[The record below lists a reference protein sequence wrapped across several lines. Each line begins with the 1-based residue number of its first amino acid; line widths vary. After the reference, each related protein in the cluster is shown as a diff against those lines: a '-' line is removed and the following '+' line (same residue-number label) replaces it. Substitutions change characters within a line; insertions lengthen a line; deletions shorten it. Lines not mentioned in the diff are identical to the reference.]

1 MSSPTQP
8 RIDAGCR
15 PWGQLT
21 RVGAYQARELGQWL
35 RRRFVEARG
44 NDEAG
49 GDDGWWS
56 FKTDSSET
64 PLLPK
69 TLDPSQL
76 QTHATSIYRSQQT
89 LQNIL
94 FGLYPQTTRT
104 SGNDKIVTL
113 VTSDPEKQEFLYSPD
128 RNKCRRL
135 AALHAQVADF
145 ERGVASLTNDEAE
158 VVNKLGK
165 LFGYE
170 QPKVTCM
177 RSTLVCLRSHGRD
190 LPDGVTH
197 RDVRLLEQANA
208 KLEFRKYASKE
219 YFRLA
224 LGQLIPRLLDG
235 LGGDNNNVKL
245 TIFSGHDS
253 TIKPLATILGLGRYD
268 EWPPYCSSILIEYA
282 QPRHRASSTTAAG
295 QDGGGYV
302 RILFNREP
310 QSSLVRWK
318 DGETDV
324 AAYPGG
330 WIPYGAFAE
339 QLQRF
344 AITAEVHSALC
355 NQPY

>member
-1 MSSPTQP
+1 MWS
-8 RIDAGCR
+8 G
-15 PWGQLT
+15 
-21 RVGAYQARELGQWL
+21 VFY
-35 RRRFVEARG
+35 RG
-44 NDEAG
+44 DDEAG

-56 FKTDSSET
+56 SETDSSEA
-64 PLLPK
+64 PLLPEI
-69 TLDPSQL
+69 LDPLQL
-76 QTHATSIYRSQQT
+76 HTHSTSIYRSQQT

-94 FGLYPQTTRT
+94 FGLYPQTTRIK
-104 SGNDKIVTL
+104 GNDKIVTR
-113 VTSDPEKQEFLYSPD
+113 VTSDPEKREFLYSPG

-145 ERGVASLTNDEAE
+145 ERGVASLTDDEAA
-158 VVNKLGK
+158 VVHKLGN

-190 LPDGVTH
+190 LPEGVTH

-224 LGQLIPRLLDG
+224 LGQLIPRVLGG
-235 LGGDNNNVKL
+235 LGGNYNDDADVNRAKL

-253 TIKPLATILGLGRYD
+253 TIKPLATVLGLGRYD

-282 QPRHRASSTTAAG
+282 QPRQRSAAG
-295 QDGGGYV
+295 TANKHEEAFV
-302 RILFNREP
+302 RILFNQEP

-330 WIPYGAFAE
+330 WIPYKAFAE
-339 QLQRF
+339 QLKRF
-344 AITAEVHSALC
+344 AITEEEHAALC
-355 NQPY
+355 NKPL